1 MAHSALRELK
11 VTGKAKGKGARESQE
26 YRREDQRQPLPLS
39 WRSGTM
45 KERVSSSGG
54 GWHWANYKNGKKT
67 DSEAS
72 QPLCNPDSAIS

>member
-11 VTGKAKGKGARESQE
+11 VTGKAKGKGPRDSQE

-45 KERVSSSGG
+45 KERVPAVEVDGTEPTTKM
-54 GWHWANYKNGKKT
+54 ARK

-72 QPLCNPDSAIS
+72 HPLCNPDSAIS